1 MTTPLVE
8 ASETLAP
15 AAHLAPALQRPG
27 RSPEPGEGRRVLAVV
42 RFPLGGIRTH
52 ILYNYPTLAAEGYRF
67 TFVAPADGALDT
79 FAESLR
85 GLEGAEYVGVPA
97 RGPRCRLWPAVRRL
111 ARSGRFVLL
120 HSHGFTAAVHGTLA
134 NLGLGLPHVATIH
147 DALRPAHF
155 PGLKGRVKRALLGR
169 LAARIDTLVPV
180 SEDIRA
186 NLLEYLPPL
195 RRRADRLVTIPNGND
210 AAHYAHAARRADGS
224 LRARLGFG
232 PRTRL
237 VGFLGRFMEQ
247 KGFLPLLEA
256 LQQLLAGPPCPFFHL
271 VAVGS
276 GDFEREYR
284 KQVRERGLGDH
295 VTFLDFT
302 PDVRPVVSQ
311 LDLLVVPSLWEASSL
326 VSMEAMAAGVPVLGT
341 DCIGLREVLR
351 DTPSRVVRAGDPAAL
366 ARGLRDA
373 LIHPWTD
380 EARDFVARACAR
392 FDHAQYA
399 RRLLELFDRTLAV
412 R

>member
-1 MTTPLVE
+1 MTNRFADV
-8 ASETLAP
+8 AETLAP
-15 AAHLAPALQRPG
+15 GYRSAPAQCPG
-27 RSPEPGEGRRVLAVV
+27 RSPAPSEERRVLVVV

-52 ILYNYPTLAAEGYRF
+52 VLYNYPTLAAHGYRF
-67 TFVAPADGALDT
+67 TFVAPADAALDT

-85 GLEGAEYVGVPA
+85 GLEGAEYVGVPT

-111 ARSGRFVLL
+111 ARGGRFALL
-120 HSHGFTAAVHGTLA
+120 HSHGLTAAVHATLA
-134 NLGLGLPHVATIH
+134 NLGLGLPHLATVH
-147 DALRPAHF
+147 DALRPAQF
-155 PGLKGRVKRALLGR
+155 PGLKGYVKRALLGR

-186 NLLEYLPPL
+186 NLLDYLPPL
-195 RRRADRLVTIPNGND
+195 RRRADRLVTIPNGID
-210 AAHYAHAARRADGS
+210 AGRYAHAARRADGS

-295 VTFLDFT
+295 VSFLDFT
-302 PDVRPVVSQ
+302 PDVRPVLSQ
-311 LDLLVVPSLWEASSL
+311 LDLLVVPSLWEASSVL
-326 VSMEAMAAGVPVLGT
+326 SMEAMVAGVPVLGT

-351 DTPSRVVRAGDPAAL
+351 DTPARVVRAGDPAAL
-366 ARGLRDA
+366 ARGLREA
-373 LIHPWTD
+373 LERPWTD

-392 FDHAQYA
+392 FDNAQYA
-399 RRLLELFDRTLAV
+399 RRLRELFDKALAA

>member
-1 MTTPLVE
+1 MATHLAAVAATP
-8 ASETLAP
+8 AP
-15 AAHLAPALQRPG
+15 AARRRGRAPAL
-27 RSPEPGEGRRVLAVV
+27 GEDRRVLVVV

-52 ILYNYPTLAAEGYRF
+52 VLYNYPTLADHGYRF
-67 TFVAPADGALDT
+67 TFVAPADSALDT

-85 GLEGAEYVGVPA
+85 DLEGAEFVGVPA
-97 RGPRCRLWPAVRRL
+97 RGPHCRLWPAVRRL
-111 ARSGRFVLL
+111 ARSGRFALL
-120 HSHGFTAAVHGTLA
+120 HSHGFTAAVHGALA
-134 NLGLGLPHVATIH
+134 NFGLGLPHLATIH

-155 PGLKGRVKRALLGR
+155 PGLKGRVKRALVGH
-169 LAARIDTLVPV
+169 LANRIDTLVPV

-186 NLLEYLPPL
+186 NLLDYLPPL
-195 RRRADRLVTIPNGND
+195 RRRADRLVTIPNGID
-210 AAHYAHAARRADGS
+210 AAHYTQAAKSADGQ

-284 KQVRERGLGDH
+284 KQVRERGLSDH
-295 VTFLDFT
+295 VSFLDFL
-302 PDVRPVVSQ
+302 PDVRPVLSQ

-351 DTPSRVVRAGDPAAL
+351 GTPSRVVRAGDPAAL
-366 ARGLRDA
+366 CRGLRDA
-373 LIHPWTD
+373 LERPWAD
-380 EARDFVARACAR
+380 EARDFVPRACAR
-392 FDHAQYA
+392 FDNAQYA
-399 RRLLELFDRTLAV
+399 RRLLELFDRALTV